1 MDTGKKRILCADA
14 DEDHR
19 SLESALLR
27 AAGYEVVTAEGI
39 SDALRIARG
48 GDFDL
53 YLVAYKLQDGTG
65 LELCKRLREFDG
77 VTPVLFFSARV
88 YEMDVRGALE
98 AGADAFLRKPDDT
111 AMLAATAS
119 GLIGSRRDSA
129 TTRGLVN
136 GDAVQ

>member
-48 GDFDL
+48 VGFDL

-77 VTPVLFFSARV
+77 VTPVFFFSARV
-88 YEMDVRGALE
+88 YEMDVRGRWRPAPTLSC
-98 AGADAFLRKPDDT
+98 
-111 AMLAATAS
+111 AS
-119 GLIGSRRDSA
+119 LMTPPCWPRPCRD
-129 TTRGLVN
+129 
-136 GDAVQ
+136 